1 LQNASILWYLR
12 GLRKLWV
19 QKPGYDDVLLAAL
32 QGSDHKWGLESELSL
47 PDRSEGLPVCVNEGE
62 PRLAGFEG
70 LLDTSA
76 VNFVGDKVTER
87 LLANSTAT
95 GKSAQPEGW
104 GSGMVVE
111 KVGRVD
117 FLMTNVRQPLVLKS
131 GSSNPDK
138 P

>member
-1 LQNASILWYLR
+1 M
-12 GLRKLWV
+12 
-19 QKPGYDDVLLAAL
+19 LLAAL
-32 QGSDHKWGLESELSL
+32 QRFDHSWGLESQVSL
-47 PDRSEGLPVCVNEGE
+47 QDKSEGLPVCVNEREQG
-62 PRLAGFEG
+62 LAGLEG

-111 KVGRVD
+111 KVGRVN
-117 FLMTNVRQPLVLKS
+117 FLTTNVRQPLRLKS
-131 GSSNPDK
+131 GSSNPNK